1 LQLVSSTEFMQ
12 VRGSFCIHF
21 GGEFT
26 FTVKQTDSLIFQEP
40 VNNAGI
46 RPTYGLRDSVK
57 RSVIFRDQSGP
68 SVRRD
73 LPTPSRFVRPSASEF
88 RPSRSLIFPDNQV
101 SSGQLTPAAAVL
113 NVHLPAT

>member
-1 LQLVSSTEFMQ
+1 MQ
-12 VRGSFCIHF
+12 VCGSFFFIHF

-26 FTVKQTDSLIFQEP
+26 FTVKKTDSLLFQEP

-46 RPTYGLRDSVK
+46 RPTFGLRDSVK

-73 LPTPSRFVRPSASEF
+73 LPTPSRFVRPTASEF